1 MFPDI
6 SYDSFYN
13 EVGNPK
19 EEYEKIYHYK
29 NVIFWSFSRKDYQ
42 KTNWWSK
49 TASSKISDRITIRT
63 ANTVRKIVKCNEW
76 SKLHMNALIVYGS
89 QYGTTKRYAEQL
101 SEMINLPVI
110 SYEDIKELTEY
121 DLIVHFGGLY
131 AGGVKGLKRSSK
143 YYGENTQ
150 LIIVTVGLADVYD
163 KENTDNIRKSIRKQ
177 VPERILSNTNIFHL
191 RGGIDY
197 DKLELQA

>member
-1 MFPDI
+1 MGSEMCI
-6 SYDSFYN
+6 
-13 EVGNPK
+13 
-19 EEYEKIYHYK
+19 
-29 NVIFWSFSRKDYQ
+29 R
-42 KTNWWSK
+42 
-49 TASSKISDRITIRT
+49 DR
-63 ANTVRKIVKCNEW
+63 
-76 SKLHMNALIVYGS
+76 
-89 QYGTTKRYAEQL
+89 YGTTKRYAEQL

-131 AGGVKGLKRSSK
+131 AGGVKGLKRIIK
-143 YYGENTQ
+143 VLGENTQ

-177 VPERILSNTNIFHL
+177 VPERILSNSNIFHL

-197 DKLELQA
+197 DKFIVVQLSRHKFNLFIMNRYM

>member
-1 MFPDI
+1 
-6 SYDSFYN
+6 
-13 EVGNPK
+13 
-19 EEYEKIYHYK
+19 
-29 NVIFWSFSRKDYQ
+29 
-42 KTNWWSK
+42 
-49 TASSKISDRITIRT
+49 
-63 ANTVRKIVKCNEW
+63 
-76 SKLHMNALIVYGS
+76 MNALIVYGS
-89 QYGTTKRYAEQL
+89 QYGTTKRYAEQF

-131 AGGVKGLKRSSK
+131 AGGVKGLKQIIK
-143 YYGENTQ
+143 VLDENTQ

-177 VPERILSNTNIFHL
+177 VPERILSNTNMFHL

-197 DKLELQA
+197 DKLNFKHRTMIETYGTKVDFVDYQSLNQIMEAITM

>member
-1 MFPDI
+1 
-6 SYDSFYN
+6 
-13 EVGNPK
+13 
-19 EEYEKIYHYK
+19 
-29 NVIFWSFSRKDYQ
+29 
-42 KTNWWSK
+42 
-49 TASSKISDRITIRT
+49 
-63 ANTVRKIVKCNEW
+63 
-76 SKLHMNALIVYGS
+76 MNALIVYGS
-89 QYGTTKRYAEQL
+89 QYGTTKRYAEQF

-131 AGGVKGLKRSSK
+131 AGGVKGLKQIIK
-143 YYGENTQ
+143 VLDENTQ
-150 LIIVTVGLADVYD
+150 LIIVTVGLADIYD

-197 DKLELQA
+197 DKLNFKHRTMMNLLYHKVKKIPKEKMTAETKAMIETYGTKVDFVDYQSLNQIMEAITM

>member
-1 MFPDI
+1 
-6 SYDSFYN
+6 
-13 EVGNPK
+13 
-19 EEYEKIYHYK
+19 
-29 NVIFWSFSRKDYQ
+29 
-42 KTNWWSK
+42 
-49 TASSKISDRITIRT
+49 
-63 ANTVRKIVKCNEW
+63 
-76 SKLHMNALIVYGS
+76 MNALIVYGS

-131 AGGVKGLKRSSK
+131 AGGVKGLKRIIK
-143 YYGENTQ
+143 VLGENTQ

-177 VPERILSNTNIFHL
+177 VPERILRNTNIFHL

-197 DKLELQA
+197 DKLNFKHRTMMNLLYHKVKKIPKEKMTAETKAMIETYGTKVDFVDYQSLNQIMEAITMQQFIAQSTIFPKVKNR

>member
-1 MFPDI
+1 
-6 SYDSFYN
+6 
-13 EVGNPK
+13 
-19 EEYEKIYHYK
+19 
-29 NVIFWSFSRKDYQ
+29 
-42 KTNWWSK
+42 
-49 TASSKISDRITIRT
+49 
-63 ANTVRKIVKCNEW
+63 
-76 SKLHMNALIVYGS
+76 MNALIVYGS

-131 AGGVKGLKRSSK
+131 AGGVKGLKRIIK
-143 YYGENTQ
+143 VLGENIQ

-197 DKLELQA
+197 DKLNFKHRTMIETYGTKVDFVDYQSLNQIMEAITM